1 MKPGIRLTLFFPF
14 FCLIACGGKKPAQN
28 PGTAIGKSA
37 LQDTPV
43 IRDHFP
49 VAKLVPMVYCRDDAS
64 QSYALYIPETKTSKL
79 LPVVYFF
86 DPHGQGSLP
95 LDKYKSLADKY
106 QFILV
111 GSNNSKNGNDWSF
124 TEKIWRNLFGDTKS
138 RLPIDI
144 HSVYACGFSGG
155 AKVASYLA
163 LNYPEIRGVVAGGA
177 GLPDGIAAADFG
189 FSFTGIAGT
198 GDLNMT
204 DLVTL
209 NSDFDKT
216 RTRHR
221 IIFFNGKHEWSPVE
235 TMDQAFAGLQ
245 LDALRESGALPVDEG
260 FIKMVASEYKNR
272 VTASLNAGNQIVAEQ
287 DCALAEN
294 LLEGLSGDVAW
305 FQREDASLLRNPG
318 YQKQFKAQQALF
330 TREAATKEFY
340 QQQFQQGSPEY
351 WKKTIAELE
360 RGSRTL
366 GPEAA
371 MNQRLLAYL
380 SLAFYSLSNQFIQ
393 SNQQAAAVYFD
404 GLYKIADPENPEAWY
419 FSAILDA
426 RADNSPSTE
435 ADLLKAVEKGFSDS
449 TRLVTQPEF
458 HQLTNPIN
466 LKNITERFRNNFGK

>member
-28 PGTAIGKSA
+28 SGNEIGKTA
-37 LQDTPV
+37 LQDSPV
-43 IRDHFP
+43 IRDRFP
-49 VAKLVPMVYCRDDAS
+49 VAKLIPGVICKDDAT
-64 QSYALYIPETKTSKL
+64 QSYALYIPDTKTAKP

-86 DPHGQGSLP
+86 DPHGQGKLP

-111 GSNNSKNGNDWSF
+111 GSNNSKNGNDWPL
-124 TEKIWRNLFGDTKS
+124 TEKIWRSLFGDTKN

-144 HSVYACGFSGG
+144 HRVYACGFSGG

-221 IIFFNGKHEWSPVE
+221 ILFFNGKHEWSPVE
-235 TMDQAFAGLQ
+235 TMDQAFAGLR
-245 LDALRESGALPVDEG
+245 LDILREGEVHPGDGA

-272 VTASLNAGNQIVAEQ
+272 VAASLNAGNRIAAEQ

-294 LLEGLSGDVAW
+294 LLYGLSGDVAW
-305 FQREDASLLRNPG
+305 FHQEDSSLLRNPV
-318 YQKQFKAQQALF
+318 YQKQFKAEQAIF
-330 TREAATKEFY
+330 SKEAETKEVY

-351 WKKTIAELE
+351 WKNTIAELE
-360 RGSRTL
+360 RGSRAV

-393 SNQQAAAVYFD
+393 SNQNAAAVYFD

-426 RADNSPSTE
+426 RADNSTATK

-449 TRLVTQPEF
+449 TRMVTQPEF

-466 LKNITERFRNNFGK
+466 LKSITERFRNNF